1 LRRKKVKNKKFLIE
15 LAMPWLNDYWDK
27 AWSYVDALSFALIQ
41 RMEIKAAISFDQ
53 HFGQPGW
60 FKLIQ

>member
-1 LRRKKVKNKKFLIE
+1 MRWIIGTASWCRE
-15 LAMPWLNDYWDK
+15 YRDK

-41 RMEIKAAISFDQ
+41 RMEIKAAISFDP
-53 HFGQPGW
+53 HFAQPGW